1 MADLIENP
9 VWEENIYQLEETD
22 PVHGGPPDLAK
33 GEGFDN
39 VQAQQLANRTQHLK
53 AVFEALQTAFEGQDI
68 GALIADAT
76 ADMLTQAQGDARYV
90 LQSALTGAAILNL
103 LKQVHGS
110 GSGLDAD
117 KLDGLQASAFARTDV
132 NTTLMGML
140 ISEREGH
147 EKVRLVG
154 APDDNPYISF
164 FGSEGRRGVVQAY
177 DDHVAFRV
185 YKPNKQDLISLRAY
199 NDGRIRW
206 NGKKLL
212 TEEDN
217 APDRVDEFAPFPAA
231 NASVSVLHGY
241 GQAPSNVQAWAVC
254 VTADGGYA
262 PGDRIKLGTH
272 YRYHVGGMAFGANGT
287 EVFFSAKYL
296 DIITASGAGIVGIAG
311 SSNWKLE
318 LISWT

>member
-1 MADLIENP
+1 MADLIENS

-53 AVFEALQTAFEGQDI
+53 AVFEALQAAFEGQDI

-76 ADMLTQAQGDARYV
+76 ADMLTEAQGDARYV
-90 LQSALTGAAILNL
+90 LQSAFTAAALLNL
-103 LKQVHGS
+103 IKQVDGA

-117 KLDGLQASAFARTDV
+117 RLDGLSSSQFLRADTNDTMAGALSIAR
-132 NTTLMGML
+132 N
-140 ISEREGH
+140 GH
-147 EKVRLVG
+147 THLQLGGLSNINPLVE
-154 APDDNPYISF
+154 F
-164 FGSEGRRGVVQAY
+164 LGSEGRRGILQAY
-177 DDHVAFRV
+177 DDHMALRV
-185 YKPNKQDLISLRAY
+185 YKPDETLISLRIY
-199 NDGRIRW
+199 DDGRITW

-212 TEEDN
+212 TEDDN

-241 GQAPSNVQAWAVC
+241 GHAPSNVQAWAVC